1 MRLIK
6 HAPLLTVAVFA
17 SVLMAQKLRD
27 LKPAVSEKQVPTSK
41 DVELAQQITA
51 EADRKY
57 QVVRDPVVQPFIDRV
72 VKRITSQPEA
82 GNYPY
87 SIKLIYDPS
96 INAFAFPGGAMYIHH
111 GLITQADNE
120 EQVAGVLAHEISHVA
135 LRHGMAGM
143 LRAQRAQM
151 GAGIAG
157 ALASIVLGNG
167 AGGQLAQLGLGLA
180 AQSYMLKNS
189 RDAERDADL
198 LGARLMNASGYNP
211 IEMARF
217 FEKLEADGGS
227 RGPAFFSDH
236 PNPGDRIKNVE
247 AEIQLLPQQ
256 RYDAARDPEFRK
268 VKATVGSIKAPAART
283 PAGATGPAAPQN
295 APQSIPQSNAPLP
308 PAPDGSRLQLYRGRT
323 ISMSYPTGWQMM
335 GDRSDPDMVTL
346 APANGI
352 RDSQIGL
359 GLMMAY
365 GPAQG
370 DLRQSTSALI
380 SSLRKQNPSMR
391 IGRAKNISV
400 DGQPGFAVAI
410 ANQSPFGGSERDTV
424 VTTLSGNR
432 LVYLV
437 FISPEVEVPQTQPV
451 FEKMLQSLRL
461 SR

>member
-6 HAPLLTVAVFA
+6 HAPLLTVIVFA
-17 SVLMAQKLRD
+17 SALMAQKMRE
-27 LKPAVSEKQVPTSK
+27 LKPAVSEKQVPASK
-41 DVELAQQITA
+41 DIELAQQITA

-57 QVVRDPVVQPFIDRV
+57 QVLRDPVVQPFIDRV
-72 VKRITSQPEA
+72 VKHITSQPEA

-111 GLITQADNE
+111 GLITHADNE

-217 FEKLEADGGS
+217 FEKLEADGGA

-256 RYDAARDPEFRK
+256 RYDSARDTEFRK
-268 VKATVGSIKAPAART
+268 VKAAVGGVKAPAAGT
-283 PAGATGPAAPQN
+283 AAGGNSPT
-295 APQSIPQSNAPLP
+295 APQSIPQSSAPLP

-323 ISMSYPTGWQMM
+323 ISMSYPAGWQMM

-346 APANGI
+346 APSNGV

-380 SSLRKQNPSMR
+380 SSLRKQNPAMR

-400 DGQPGFAVAI
+400 DGQPGLSVAI

-451 FEKMLQSLRL
+451 FEKMLQSMRL

>member
-1 MRLIK
+1 MSLRLIK
-6 HAPLLTVAVFA
+6 HAPLLAVVLFA
-17 SVLMAQKLRD
+17 SVLTAQKIRE

-41 DVELAQQITA
+41 DVEIAQQVSA

-57 QVVRDPVVQPFIDRV
+57 AVLRDPVVQPFIDRI
-72 VKRITSQPEA
+72 VKRISSQPEA
-82 GNYPY
+82 GNFPY
-87 SIKLIYDPS
+87 SIKLVYDPS
-96 INAFAFPGGAMYIHH
+96 INAFAYPGGAMYIHH
-111 GLITQADNE
+111 GLLTQADNE

-157 ALASIVLGNG
+157 ALASILLGNG
-167 AGGQLAQLGLGLA
+167 AGGQLAQMGLGLA

-247 AEIQLLPQQ
+247 AEIQALPQQ
-256 RYDAARDPEFRK
+256 RYDAAREPEFRK
-268 VKATVGSIKAPAART
+268 VKVTVAGLKAPAARAPGATNPAQT
-283 PAGATGPAAPQN
+283 PAPGAQQGAGT
-295 APQSIPQSNAPLP
+295 L
-308 PAPDGSRLQLYRGRT
+308 PAPPDGNRLLSYRGRN
-323 ISMSYPTGWQMM
+323 ISMSYPSGWQVL
-335 GDRSDPDMVTL
+335 GDRNDPDTATF
-346 APANGI
+346 APPNGV
-352 RDSQIGL
+352 RESQIGL

-380 SSLRKQNPSMR
+380 ASLRQQNPSMR
-391 IGRAKNISV
+391 VGRARSITV
-400 DGQPGFAVAI
+400 DGRPGLAVAI
-410 ANQSPFGGSERDTV
+410 TNKSPFGGPERDTV

-432 LVYLV
+432 LVYVV
-437 FISPEVEVPQTQPV
+437 FIAPESEVPQTQAV
-451 FEKMLQSLRL
+451 FQRMLESIRISQ
-461 SR
+461 

>member
-6 HAPLLTVAVFA
+6 HAPLLTVVLFA
-17 SVLMAQKLRD
+17 SLLMAQKLRE

-41 DVELAQQITA
+41 DVEIAQQVSA

-57 QVVRDPVVQPFIDRV
+57 AVLRDPVVQPFIDRI
-72 VKRITSQPEA
+72 VKRISSQPEA

-87 SIKLIYDPS
+87 SIKLVYDPS
-96 INAFAFPGGAMYIHH
+96 INAFAYPGGAMYIHH
-111 GLITQADNE
+111 GLLSQADNE
-120 EQVAGVLAHEISHVA
+120 EQVAGVLAHEVSHVA

-198 LGARLMNASGYNP
+198 LGARLMNAAGYNP

-217 FEKLEADGGS
+217 FEKLESDGGS

-247 AEIQLLPQQ
+247 AEIQALPQQ
-256 RYDAARDPEFRK
+256 KYDAAREPEFRR
-268 VKATVGSIKAPAART
+268 VKTTVAALKAPAGRGSAPASPT
-283 PAGATGPAAPQN
+283 ANPAAGAPPST
-295 APQSIPQSNAPLP
+295 SPLP
-308 PAPDGSRLQLYRGRT
+308 TSPDGSRFQNYRGRN
-323 ISMSYPTGWQMM
+323 ISMSYPSGWQLM
-335 GDRSDPDMVTL
+335 GDRRDPDMATL
-346 APANGI
+346 APPNGV

-365 GPAQG
+365 GPVQG
-370 DLRQSTSALI
+370 DLRQSTTALI
-380 SSLRKQNPSMR
+380 ASLRQQNPAMR
-391 IGRAKNISV
+391 VGRARNITV
-400 DGQPGFAVAI
+400 DGRPGLAVAI
-410 ANQSPFGGSERDTV
+410 ANQSPFGGAERDTL
-424 VTTLSGNR
+424 VTTISGNR
-432 LVYLV
+432 LVYVV
-437 FISPEVEVPQTQPV
+437 FISPESEASQTQPV
-451 FEKMLQSLRL
+451 FQRMLESIRL
-461 SR
+461 NQ